1 MEAQT
6 FMTLM
11 RLVPK
16 SALSNVV
23 GMATRFPAPASM
35 HHAAIRVFAKR
46 YRVNLDEAELAIEE
60 YPTLGQF
67 FTRRLKP
74 GARPID
80 PAPEA
85 IISPVDAAV
94 SQVGKVFVGECLQAK
109 GISFPVD
116 KLLGDAKEAKTFED
130 GSFATL
136 YLAPKDYHRIHS
148 PREGVIT
155 GYTYLPGEFWPV
167 NPASVNTTDALFAIN
182 ERLVTYLQ
190 TDLGKIAV
198 VAVGAT
204 CVSRIH
210 ATYDAI
216 LTHTGQPARS
226 HKYERPIP
234 IARGAELGMFEMG
247 STVILL
253 FEKGKIAWDKKLL
266 ADVPVRLGER
276 IGRTL

>member
-1 MEAQT
+1 MNPQT

-23 GMATRFPAPASM
+23 GAATRFPAPASM
-35 HHAAIRVFAKR
+35 HHAAIRVFASR
-46 YRVNLDEAELAIEE
+46 YGINLEEAEEPIEH

-67 FTRRLKP
+67 FTRRLKA
-74 GARPID
+74 GARTID
-80 PAPEA
+80 PAVDA
-85 IISPVDAAV
+85 IVCPVDGAV
-94 SQVGKVFVGECLQAK
+94 SRVGSVFVGECLQAK

-116 KLLGDAKEAKTFED
+116 KLLGDQKEARHFED

-148 PREGVIT
+148 PLEGEIT
-155 GYTYLPGEFWPV
+155 GYNYLPGEFWPV
-167 NPASVNTTDALFAIN
+167 NPASVSSTDALFAIN

-190 TDLGKIAV
+190 TPLGKVAV

-204 CVSRIH
+204 CVARIH

-253 FEKGKIAWDKKLL
+253 FQKGKIAWDPKL
-266 ADVPVRLGER
+266 APDVPVRLGER
-276 IGRTL
+276 IGRRL

>member
-1 MEAQT
+1 MEQQT
-6 FMTLM
+6 FMNLM

-16 SALSNVV
+16 SALSNAV

-35 HHAAIRVFAKR
+35 HHAAIRIFARR
-46 YRVNLDEAELAIEE
+46 YRINLEEAEGRIED

-74 GARPID
+74 GMRQID
-80 PAPEA
+80 PAPDA
-85 IISPVDAAV
+85 IVSPVDGAV

-116 KLLGDAKEAKTFED
+116 KLLGDPKEAARFED
-130 GSFATL
+130 GTFATL

-148 PREGVIT
+148 PLEGEIT
-155 GYTYLPGEFWPV
+155 GYNYLPGKFWPV

-182 ERLVTYLQ
+182 ERLVTYLK
-190 TDLGKIAV
+190 TDLGQVAV

-210 ATYDAI
+210 ASYDAI
-216 LTHTGQPARS
+216 LTHTGQPARA
-226 HKYERPIP
+226 HKYDRPIP
-234 IARGAELGMFEMG
+234 ISRGGELGMFEMG

-253 FEKGKIAWDKKLL
+253 FQKGKIAWDPKLSP
-266 ADVPVRLGER
+266 DVVVRLGER
-276 IGRTL
+276 IGRRL

>member
-1 MEAQT
+1 MEPQT

-23 GMATRFPAPASM
+23 GMATRLPVPASM
-35 HHAAIRVFAKR
+35 HHAAIRLFADR
-46 YRVNLDEAELAIEE
+46 YRINLDEAEGKIED
-60 YPTLGQF
+60 YATLGQF
-67 FTRRLKP
+67 FTRRLKE
-74 GARPID
+74 GARTID
-80 PAPEA
+80 PAKDA
-85 IISPVDAAV
+85 LVSPVDGAI
-94 SQVGKVFVGECLQAK
+94 SQFGEVFVGECLQAK
-109 GISFPVD
+109 GITWPVG
-116 KLLGDAKEAKTFED
+116 KLLGDEKEAKTFED
-130 GSFATL
+130 GAFATI
-136 YLAPKDYHRIHS
+136 YLAPKDYHRIHT
-148 PREGVIT
+148 PIAGDIT

-167 NPASVNTTDALFAIN
+167 NPASVNSTDALFAIN

-190 TDLGKIAV
+190 TSIGRVAV

-216 LTHTGQPARS
+216 LTHTGEPARS

-234 IARGAELGMFEMG
+234 VAKGDELGMFEMG

-253 FEKGKIAWDKKLL
+253 FEKAKIAWDKKLKP
-266 ADVPVRLGER
+266 DVVLKLGER
-276 IGRTL
+276 IGKIL